1 MSKRTM
7 TRVLEELKS
16 IRTHD
21 MFVEDS
27 IKTCIAIIEADLG
40 RRKGSGRLPP
50 HQAHSDTST
59 AAAEAI
65 APKFGK
71 MTRAVLVELSKYPSG
86 LTDEEAQNII
96 GMQGNSYRPCRVTL
110 MDKGLVFDTGNRRKT
125 HQRKDAVVWA
135 VTDTG
140 YSTLYES

>member
-1 MSKRTM
+1 MS
-7 TRVLEELKS
+7 RVLEELKS
-16 IRTHD
+16 IRTHE
-21 MFVEDS
+21 MFVQDS
-27 IKTCIAIIEADLG
+27 INVCIALLEADMG

-59 AAAEAI
+59 AAAQAI
-65 APKFGK
+65 APKFGT
-71 MTRAVLVELSKYPSG
+71 MTRTVLVELSKYPHG

-110 MDKGLVFDTGNRRKT
+110 MDKGLVSDTGNRRKT

-135 VTDTG
+135 VTDAG
-140 YSTLYES
+140 FSTLYEL

>member
-7 TRVLEELKS
+7 GRVLAELKS
-16 IRTHD
+16 IHTED
-21 MFVEDS
+21 IFVADS
-27 IKTCIAIIEADLG
+27 IKTCIALLEADMG

-59 AAAEAI
+59 AAAQAI
-65 APKFGK
+65 APKFGTI
-71 MTRAVLVELSKYPSG
+71 TRTVLVELSKYPHG

-110 MDKGLVFDTGNRRKT
+110 MDKGLVSDTGNRRKT

-135 VTDTG
+135 VTDAG
-140 YSTLYES
+140 YSTLYEP